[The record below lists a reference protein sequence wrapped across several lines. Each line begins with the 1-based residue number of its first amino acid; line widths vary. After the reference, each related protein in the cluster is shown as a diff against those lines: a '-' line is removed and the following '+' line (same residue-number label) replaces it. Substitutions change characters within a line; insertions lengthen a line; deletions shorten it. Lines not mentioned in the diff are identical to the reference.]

1 MFERYTER
9 ARRVLFFARYEASQL
24 GSISIETEHLL
35 LGLIREGKGLT
46 SRIFARSHL
55 SLESIRKEIE
65 GRTVFR
71 EKVST
76 SVEIPFSA
84 ETKRVLQ
91 FAAEEA
97 DRLLHNYI
105 GTEHLLLGILRE
117 ERSVA
122 ATILMEKGMRLN
134 TVRED
139 IVALLNEKTTLTRV
153 KETPLLAEFS
163 RDLTEAAMK
172 NQLDPLVGRHI
183 EIERVQQVLC
193 RRTKNNA
200 VLIGEPG
207 VGKTAIV
214 EGLAQKIVYGDVPHF
229 LADKRLLALDISLI
243 VAGTKYRGQFEERL
257 KAIMKELTENPNI
270 IVFIDELHTL
280 VGAGSAEGSL
290 DAANILKPALSRG
303 EIRCIGA
310 TTPSEYRKYIEKDR
324 SLERRFQAIKVDPP
338 NERETI
344 EVLMGVKDR
353 YETFH
358 HVEYTT
364 EAIEA
369 AVYQSSRYI
378 TDRFLPD
385 KAIDLVDEAG
395 ARAKLREAGYSEEFG
410 EINRSIRVAVE
421 QMETA
426 VSEKNFEKAQF
437 YREQEVQARENLQF
451 VREKFDVKSSTRRV
465 VVGKGEIDEVVS
477 KWTGVPLTSINQDE
491 GDKLLHMEDALHN
504 RVISQDAAISA
515 LSRAIRRSRAGLKS
529 PNRPVGS
536 FIFLGPT
543 GVGKTELARA
553 IANFLFGSDHALIR
567 FDMSEYMEKHSVSK
581 LIGSPP
587 GYVGHEEGGQLTEK
601 VKRNPYSVVLLD
613 EVEKAH
619 PDLFN
624 ILLQVFEDGHL
635 TDGLGNRV
643 NFKNTIIIMT
653 SNIGA
658 RFIQKKASL
667 GFQSAD
673 SGVISPQRQ
682 RHGARRGEED
692 VQPGVHQPHRRDHRL
707 RGALGRRPPDHHQA
721 AREAGERQPGRPP
734 APPRARA
741 GSHRLDHRADVQ
753 GSLVRRPSAAPRDPA
768 LYRGSAVR
776 GAHPRAPQGG
786 RHPGVPRCGEPG
798 VPSGRRDRERPPA
811 GLTRLRMGGPCHG
824 YGAASARPLG
834 SLARLRSSKL
844 MAWPLPGPS
853 VRAAAGRSQ
862 PPIMRVFALLLVA
875 LAAAGE
881 VRAQTPP
888 AGTPVR
894 PGPVRRRRAIFP
906 RRSAARPSRRPA
918 GCPRPAP
925 ARSSTRSCSASRSRA
940 EAP

>member
-55 SLESIRKEIE
+55 SLENIRKEIE

-76 SVEIPFSA
+76 SVEMPFSA

-122 ATILMEKGMRLN
+122 ASILVEKGMRLN

-139 IVALLNEKTTLTRV
+139 IVQLLNEKTTLTRV

-163 RDLTEAAMK
+163 RDLTESALK
-172 NQLDPLVGRHI
+172 NQLDPLVGRDH
-183 EIERVQQVLC
+183 ELERVQQVLC

-229 LADKRLLALDISLI
+229 LADKRILALDISLI

-310 TTPSEYRKYIEKDR
+310 TTPAEYRKYIEKDR

-338 NERETI
+338 AEKETI
-344 EVLMGVKDR
+344 EILMGVKDR
-353 YETFH
+353 YEQFH
-358 HVEYTT
+358 HVEYTR
-364 EAIEA
+364 EAIE
-369 AVYQSSRYI
+369 V
-378 TDRFLPD
+378 
-385 KAIDLVDEAG
+385 VDEAG
-395 ARAKLREAGYSEEFG
+395 ARAKLKEAGYSEEFG
-410 EINRSIRVAVE
+410 EINKSIRVAVE
-421 QMETA
+421 QMENA
-426 VSEKNFEKAQF
+426 VSQKDFEKAQF
-437 YREQEVQARENLQF
+437 YREQEVSARENLQF
-451 VREKFDVKSSTRRV
+451 VREKFDVKSSARKV
-465 VVGKGEIDEVVS
+465 IVSKADIEEVVS
-477 KWTGVPLTSINQDE
+477 KWTGVPISSINQDE
-491 GDKLLHMEDALHN
+491 GDKLLRMETDLHK
-504 RVISQDAAISA
+504 RVISQETAISA
-515 LSRAIRRSRAGLKS
+515 ISRAIRRSRAGLKNPS
-529 PNRPVGS
+529 RPVGS

-553 IANFLFGSDHALIR
+553 LANFLFGSDHALIR

-601 VKRNPYSVVLLD
+601 VKRN
-613 EVEKAH
+613 
-619 PDLFN
+619 
-624 ILLQVFEDGHL
+624 
-635 TDGLGNRV
+635 T
-643 NFKNTIIIMT
+643 
-653 SNIGA
+653 
-658 RFIQKKASL
+658 
-667 GFQSAD
+667 
-673 SGVISPQRQ
+673 
-682 RHGARRGEED
+682 
-692 VQPGVHQPHRRDHRL
+692 
-707 RGALGRRPPDHHQA
+707 
-721 AREAGERQPGRPP
+721 
-734 APPRARA
+734 
-741 GSHRLDHRADVQ
+741 
-753 GSLVRRPSAAPRDPA
+753 
-768 LYRGSAVR
+768 
-776 GAHPRAPQGG
+776 
-786 RHPGVPRCGEPG
+786 
-798 VPSGRRDRERPPA
+798 
-811 GLTRLRMGGPCHG
+811 
-824 YGAASARPLG
+824 
-834 SLARLRSSKL
+834 
-844 MAWPLPGPS
+844 
-853 VRAAAGRSQ
+853 
-862 PPIMRVFALLLVA
+862 
-875 LAAAGE
+875 
-881 VRAQTPP
+881 
-888 AGTPVR
+888 
-894 PGPVRRRRAIFP
+894 
-906 RRSAARPSRRPA
+906 
-918 GCPRPAP
+918 
-925 ARSSTRSCSASRSRA
+925 
-940 EAP
+940 

>member
-46 SRIFARSHL
+46 SRVFARSHF

-65 GRTVFR
+65 GQTVFHA
-71 EKVST
+71 KVST
-76 SVEIPFSA
+76 SVEIPFST

-91 FAAEEA
+91 HAAEEA

-122 ATILMEKGMRLN
+122 ATILSEKGMRLSS
-134 TVRED
+134 VRED
-139 IVALLNEKTTLTRV
+139 IVQLLNEKTTLTRV

-163 RDLTEAAMK
+163 RDLTEEAMK
-172 NQLDPLVGRHI
+172 KSLDPLVGRDV
-183 EIERVQQVLC
+183 ELERVQQVLC
-193 RRTKNNA
+193 RRTKNNT

-214 EGLAQKIVYGDVPHF
+214 EGLAQKIACGDIPHF
-229 LADKRLLALDISLI
+229 LADKRMLALDISLI

-257 KAIMKELTENPNI
+257 KAIMKELIENPNT

-310 TTPSEYRKYIEKDR
+310 TTPAEYRKYIEKDR
-324 SLERRFQAIKVDPP
+324 SLERRFQAIKIDPP
-338 NERETI
+338 TEAETFDI
-344 EVLMGVKDR
+344 LMGVKDH

-358 HVEYTT
+358 RVTYSE
-364 EAIEA
+364 EAMEA

-395 ARAKLREAGYSEEFG
+395 ARAKLREAGYSEEFS

-421 QMETA
+421 QMESATA
-426 VSEKNFEKAQF
+426 KKDYERAQF
-437 YREQEVQARENLQF
+437 FREQEVLARENLQF
-451 VREKFDVKSSTRRV
+451 VREKFNVKSGSRKV
-465 VVGKGEIDEVVS
+465 AVGKADINEVVS
-477 KWTGVPLTSINQDE
+477 KWTGVPITSINQDE
-491 GDKLLHMEDALHN
+491 STKLLNMEEHLHD
-504 RVISQDAAISA
+504 RVISQETAISA
-515 LSRAIRRSRAGLKS
+515 LARAIRRSRAGLKS

-536 FIFLGPT
+536 FVFLGPT

-553 IANFLFGSDHALIR
+553 LANFLFGSDTSLIR

-601 VKRNPYSVVLLD
+601 VKRYPYSVVLLD
-613 EVEKAH
+613 EIEKAH

-643 NFKNTIIIMT
+643 NFKNTIVIMT

-658 RFIQKKASL
+658 RYIQKQSPM
-667 GFQSAD
+667 GFQPTNAKEIQRSMCEMVLGEVKRTFNPEFVNRVDEIIVFEALSD
-673 SGVISPQRQ
+673 DNLRQITKMLVTQLNENLVDRELQIS
-682 RHGARRGEED
+682 
-692 VQPGVHQPHRRDHRL
+692 L
-707 RGALGRRPPDHHQA
+707 T
-721 AREAGERQPGRPP
+721 
-734 APPRARA
+734 
-741 GSHRLDHRADVQ
+741 ADV
-753 GSLVRRPSAAPRDPA
+753 VDWIIEMT
-768 LYRGSAVR
+768 
-776 GAHPRAPQGG
+776 
-786 RHPGVPRCGEPG
+786 CK
-798 VPSGRRDRERPPA
+798 DRS
-811 GLTRLRMGGPCHG
+811 
-824 YGAASARPLG
+824 YGARPL
-834 SLARLRSSKL
+834 
-844 MAWPLPGPS
+844 
-853 VRAAAGRSQ
+853 
-862 PPIMRVFALLLVA
+862 
-875 LAAAGE
+875 
-881 VRAQTPP
+881 
-888 AGTPVR
+888 
-894 PGPVRRRRAIFP
+894 RRAIQRYVEDP
-906 RRSAARPSRRPA
+906 LSEELIRGNLLGGNIEVYLDGGVLAYRTVGETLK
-918 GCPRPAP
+918 GCRLA
-925 ARSSTRSCSASRSRA
+925 
-940 EAP
+940 